1 MSNAAWPMRSGARNV
16 SRLPAVAVGHLSKR
30 SSFQRQNIISHS
42 ASPKSTDL
50 PASPDA
56 SYLAPAH
63 AAASSRYLTPHLT
76 SYPFTLPDPS
86 NPLRPSALPDTHPP
100 PRTPACAPSR
110 TMTNP
115 ADGAGP
121 SSGPPPKN
129 PADDKKKDFSTAIL
143 DRKKAPNRLLVD
155 DATSDDN
162 SVVAL
167 SPAKMEELGL
177 FRGDTVLLKG
187 KKRRDTVCIV
197 LADDDCEDVKIRCN
211 RVVRNNLRVRLGDL
225 VSVSACP
232 SIQYGKRI
240 HVLPFAEDLEGLA
253 ADSDL
258 FSVYLRP
265 YFLEAYR
272 PVRKGD
278 TFVVRAAMRAVEF
291 KVVETDPEEFCIV
304 APDTVIHCE
313 GEPLIR
319 EDEEKADDVGYDD
332 IGGCRKQLAQIRE
345 LVELPLRHPQL
356 FKSVGVKPP
365 RGVLMYGPPGSGKT
379 LIARAVANETGAFFF
394 LINGPE
400 IMSKL
405 AGESESNLRK
415 AFEEAEKNAPSIIFI
430 DEVDSIAPK
439 REKTNGEVE
448 RRIVSQLL
456 TLMDGLKSRA
466 HVVVIAA
473 TNRPNSIDPAL
484 RRFGRFDRELDIG
497 VPDENG
503 RLEILRIHTKNMKLD
518 DGVDLEQV
526 ASETHGF
533 VGADLAQL
541 CTEAALQCIREKMD
555 VIDLDDDSIEAEV
568 LDSLAVT
575 QAHFKFALGT
585 SNPSALRETA
595 VEVPNVTWDDIGGLT
610 KVKQELQETVQYPVE
625 HPEMFEKYGM
635 SPSKGVLFY
644 GPPGSGKTLL
654 AKAIANECQANFISV
669 KGPELLTMWFG
680 ESESNVREV
689 FDKARQSAPCVLF
702 FDELDSIARAR
713 GSSAGD
719 AGGAG
724 DRVINQILTEIDGV
738 GVKKNVFVIGATNRP
753 DILDPAIM
761 RPGRLDQLVY
771 IPLPDEESR
780 VQIFQAAL
788 KKSPVAE
795 DVSMTALAKALEGY
809 SGADITEICQRAC
822 KLAIR
827 EAIAKE
833 QEAEKRR
840 LENPNAMDEEEED
853 PVPYITRAHF
863 EEAMKYARRSVTDAD
878 VRKYEMF
885 AQKLQTSRG
894 FGNEFKFEDN
904 PAGGAGPSGTAQAG
918 GDAGFGDADGDEDLY
933 S

>member
-1 MSNAAWPMRSGARNV
+1 MVEGADPNP
-16 SRLPAVAVGHLSKR
+16 PA
-30 SSFQRQNIISHS
+30 
-42 ASPKSTDL
+42 D
-50 PASPDA
+50 
-56 SYLAPAH
+56 
-63 AAASSRYLTPHLT
+63 AAAGSGSAAPHPHRKPEE
-76 SYPFTLPDPS
+76 Y
-86 NPLRPSALPDTHPP
+86 A
-100 PRTPACAPSR
+100 
-110 TMTNP
+110 
-115 ADGAGP
+115 
-121 SSGPPPKN
+121 
-129 PADDKKKDFSTAIL
+129 TAIL
-143 DRKKAPNRLLVD
+143 EKKKAPNRLICD
-155 DATSDDN
+155 EAINDDN
-162 SVVAL
+162 SVVSL
-167 SPAKMEELGL
+167 SPAKMEELQL
-177 FRGDTVLLKG
+177 FRGDTVLLRG

-197 LADDDCEDVKIRCN
+197 LADETCDDAKIRMN
-211 RVVRNNLRVRLGDL
+211 RVVRNNIKVRLSDI
-225 VSVSACP
+225 VSIHQCP
-232 SIQYGKRI
+232 DVKYGKRVHI
-240 HVLPFAEDLEGLA
+240 LPFEDTIEGITGN
-253 ADSDL
+253 L
-258 FSVYLRP
+258 FDTYLKP

-278 TFVVRAAMRAVEF
+278 TFLVRGGMRAVEF
-291 KVVETDPEEFCIV
+291 KVVETDPADYCIV

-313 GEPLIR
+313 GEAIKR
-319 EDEEKADDVGYDD
+319 EDEERLDDVGYDD
-332 IGGCRKQLAQIRE
+332 IGGVRKQLAQIRE

-356 FKSVGVKPP
+356 FKTVGVKPP
-365 RGVLMYGPPGSGKT
+365 RGILMYGPPGSGKT

-415 AFEEAEKNAPSIIFI
+415 AFEEAQKNAPSIIFI
-430 DEVDSIAPK
+430 DEIDSIAPK
-439 REKTNGEVE
+439 REKTQGEVE

-456 TLMDGLKSRA
+456 TLMDGIESRS

-473 TNRPNSIDPAL
+473 TNRPNSIDSAL

-518 DGVDLEQV
+518 PGVDLEKV
-526 ASETHGF
+526 AKETHGF
-533 VGADLAQL
+533 VGADIAQL

-555 VIDLDDDSIEAEV
+555 VIDLEDDSIDAAI

-575 QAHFKFALGT
+575 QDHFNFSLGT

-595 VEVPNVTWDDIGGLT
+595 VEVPNVTWDDIGGLEN
-610 KVKQELQETVQYPVE
+610 VKRELQETVQYPVE
-625 HPEMFEKYGM
+625 HPELFEKFGM
-635 SPSKGVLFY
+635 QPSKGVLFY
-644 GPPGSGKTLL
+644 GPPGCGKTLL
-654 AKAIANECQANFISV
+654 AKAIANECQANFISI

-738 GVKKNVFVIGATNRP
+738 GARKNVFTIGATNRP

-771 IPLPDEESR
+771 IPLPDLKSR
-780 VQIFQAAL
+780 IQIFKAAL
-788 KKSPVAE
+788 RKSPLAP
-795 DVSMTALAKALEGY
+795 DVDLDALAKATEGF

-822 KLAIR
+822 KLGIR
-827 EAIAKE
+827 ESIAKDLE
-833 QEAEKRR
+833 RR
-840 LENPNAMDEEEED
+840 KELGDNAMDVEMED
-853 PVPYITRAHF
+853 PVPELTRFHF
-863 EEAMKYARRSVTDAD
+863 EESMKYARRSVSDAD

-894 FGNEFKFEDN
+894 FGSEFKFEN
-904 PAGGAGPSGTAQAG
+904 EGGAAPSGG
-918 GDAGFGDADGDEDLY
+918 GGHGDGDEDLY